1 MFFFLSVMAAQ
12 LEMVAYLL
20 DLPQVEGYL
29 QFPLV
34 VGEQLWLPLQVE
46 GEVFSLVFQLRW
58 ISLLWPL
65 EFWEGLVDGE
75 LVWSMMS
82 LVWPFAHP
90 QASLLLLLS
99 LPLSSLPVSPGP

>member
-1 MFFFLSVMAAQ
+1 MFFFLLVMAAQ

-29 QFPLV
+29 QFSLV

-46 GEVFSLVFQLRW
+46 GEVFSLVFQLQW

-82 LVWPFAHP
+82 LVRPFAHP